1 MAQEK
6 IYPKGITFF
15 KPRDNAPDFV
25 KGQMIIT
32 PKHFIEWAKTME
44 EYYSEYNNEVQLK
57 FDILDGNNGL
67 YASLNTFKPQGQ
79 NLKGT
84 LSTPVDKH
92 EDDLPF

>member
-1 MAQEK
+1 MSQ
-6 IYPKGITFF
+6 FF

-44 EYYSEYNNEVQLK
+44 EYYSEYNGEVQLK

-79 NLKGT
+79 NLKGS
-84 LSTPVDKH
+84 LSTPVDKQ